1 MHEMSIVAG
10 VLDAVQVSAVD
21 AGAERVKNYSV
32 PMACGMTYNYASKQ
46 VDEEVLGMLADLAKE
61 SDLEGKFKELYNGA
75 MINTGEKRLVLHHL
89 TRGQLGDDVIADG
102 TDKRAFYTGEQA
114 KIAAADAIRQKNMV
128 RRYRVL
134 SSKVQTVA
142 QRLQTAYQN
151 QKLSEQMQNLTQ
163 QLLGAG
169 NMMDIVKMTETM
181 SNFEKLFDDLD
192 INSNMMDQVFD
203 NVNAGTVNEN
213 EVNQRI
219 GQIAQQNGMKLS
231 DEFEGVQLG
240 EVGEAEKQTNQEI
253 GNDAFP
259 GL

>member
-1 MHEMSIVAG
+1 MSKK
-10 VLDAVQVSAVD
+10 Q
-21 AGAERVKNYSV
+21 KNLPPQDPSDKLFDV
-32 PMACGMTYNYASKQ
+32 MFEFKMTAKQ
-46 VDEEVLGMLADLAKE
+46 MEKE
-61 SDLEGKFKELYNGA
+61 SKKSESQSKA
-75 MINTGEKRLVLHHL
+75 LVAKVKKCIENN
-89 TRGQLGDDVIADG
+89 D
-102 TDKRAFYTGEQA
+102 YEQA

-181 SNFEKLFDDLD
+181 SNFEKLFDNLD

-213 EVNQRI
+213 EVNQLI

>member
-1 MHEMSIVAG
+1 MSKKQQMPPQ
-10 VLDAVQVSAVD
+10 DPSD
-21 AGAERVKNYSV
+21 KMFDTMFEFKM
-32 PMACGMTYNYASKQ
+32 MAKQ
-46 VDEEVLGMLADLAKE
+46 MQKE
-61 SDLEGKFKELYNGA
+61 SKKSEAQSKALIGKVKKYIENNDY
-75 MINTGEKRLVLHHL
+75 
-89 TRGQLGDDVIADG
+89 
-102 TDKRAFYTGEQA
+102 EQA

-128 RRYRVL
+128 KRYRVL

-213 EVNQRI
+213 EVNQLI

>member
-1 MHEMSIVAG
+1 MGNDQPQKPHGPPQDPSDKMFDTMFEFKM
-10 VLDAVQVSAVD
+10 
-21 AGAERVKNYSV
+21 
-32 PMACGMTYNYASKQ
+32 MAKQ
-46 VDEEVLGMLADLAKE
+46 MQKE
-61 SDLEGKFKELYNGA
+61 SKKSEAQSKALIGKVKTC
-75 MINTGEKRLVLHHL
+75 IEK
-89 TRGQLGDDVIADG
+89 GD
-102 TDKRAFYTGEQA
+102 YEQA
-114 KIAAADAIRQKNMV
+114 KVAAADAIRQKNMV
-128 RRYRVL
+128 KRYRVL
-134 SSKVQTVA
+134 SSKVDTVA
-142 QRLQTAYQN
+142 QRLKTAYQN

-213 EVNQRI
+213 EVNQLI

>member
-1 MHEMSIVAG
+1 MGNEQPQKPHGPPQDPSDKMFDTMFEFKM
-10 VLDAVQVSAVD
+10 
-21 AGAERVKNYSV
+21 
-32 PMACGMTYNYASKQ
+32 MAKQ
-46 VDEEVLGMLADLAKE
+46 MQKE
-61 SDLEGKFKELYNGA
+61 SKKSEAQSKALIGKVKKC
-75 MINTGEKRLVLHHL
+75 IEK
-89 TRGQLGDDVIADG
+89 GD
-102 TDKRAFYTGEQA
+102 YEQA
-114 KIAAADAIRQKNMV
+114 KLAAADAIRQKNMV

-213 EVNQRI
+213 EVNQLI

>member
-1 MHEMSIVAG
+1 MGNEQPQKPHGPPQDPSDKMFDTMFEFKM
-10 VLDAVQVSAVD
+10 
-21 AGAERVKNYSV
+21 
-32 PMACGMTYNYASKQ
+32 MAKQ
-46 VDEEVLGMLADLAKE
+46 MEKE
-61 SDLEGKFKELYNGA
+61 SKKSESQSKALIGKVKKC
-75 MINTGEKRLVLHHL
+75 IEK
-89 TRGQLGDDVIADG
+89 GD
-102 TDKRAFYTGEQA
+102 YEQA
-114 KIAAADAIRQKNMV
+114 KLAAADAIRQKNMV

-213 EVNQRI
+213 EVNQLI

>member
-1 MHEMSIVAG
+1 MGNDQPQKPHGPPQDPSDKMFDTMFEFKM
-10 VLDAVQVSAVD
+10 
-21 AGAERVKNYSV
+21 
-32 PMACGMTYNYASKQ
+32 MAKQ
-46 VDEEVLGMLADLAKE
+46 MQKE
-61 SDLEGKFKELYNGA
+61 SKKSEAQSKALIGKVKKC
-75 MINTGEKRLVLHHL
+75 IEK
-89 TRGQLGDDVIADG
+89 GD
-102 TDKRAFYTGEQA
+102 YEQA
-114 KIAAADAIRQKNMV
+114 KLAAADAIRQKNMV
-128 RRYRVL
+128 KRYRVL
-134 SSKVQTVA
+134 SSKVDTVA
-142 QRLQTAYQN
+142 QRLKTAYQN

-213 EVNQRI
+213 EVNQLI

>member
-1 MHEMSIVAG
+1 MGNDQPQKPHGPPQDPSDKMFDTMFEFKM
-10 VLDAVQVSAVD
+10 
-21 AGAERVKNYSV
+21 
-32 PMACGMTYNYASKQ
+32 MAKQ
-46 VDEEVLGMLADLAKE
+46 MQKE
-61 SDLEGKFKELYNGA
+61 SKKSEAQSKALIGKVKKCIENNDY
-75 MINTGEKRLVLHHL
+75 
-89 TRGQLGDDVIADG
+89 
-102 TDKRAFYTGEQA
+102 EQA

-134 SSKVQTVA
+134 SSKVDTVA
-142 QRLQTAYQN
+142 QRLKTAYQN

-213 EVNQRI
+213 EVNQLI